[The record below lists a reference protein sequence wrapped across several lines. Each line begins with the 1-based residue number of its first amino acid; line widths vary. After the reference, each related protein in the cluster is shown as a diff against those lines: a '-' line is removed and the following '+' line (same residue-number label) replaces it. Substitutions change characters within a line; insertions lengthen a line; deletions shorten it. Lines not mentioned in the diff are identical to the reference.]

1 MAKWRVGCSHHK
13 FFFPRFS
20 GFNSPLMRNSSPIG
34 RSAKVTSEAMPT
46 STAGAMMTAKMV
58 PIATST
64 EYDCVARQLQNKW
77 SVTAFV
83 KRLSM
88 DALSDSLRAVR
99 LTDRAPSDVSPSDCH
114 YRRMYIF

>member
-1 MAKWRVGCSHHK
+1 MAKWRVECSRHK
-13 FFFPRFS
+13 FFFPRSS

-34 RSAKVTSEAMPT
+34 RSAQVASEAMPA
-46 STAGAMMTAKMV
+46 STAGAMMTTKMV